1 MSLEG
6 RLQLGLSRLK
16 SEVGRMLLASP
27 PGIRREEGERRRRK
41 EEEERRRKRRGE
53 STHPLFQEMRRPLGH
68 SVSLPVGGRRKF
80 EEERRV
86 KGRHSLPNSTNPPSQ
101 LSAPNQAPKQKL
113 HRTDTHN
120 VPIRP
125 NRTFAFDDG
134 QLSVNSSESE
144 MSEHIYEEIKD
155 LSSEEEE
162 GGNTGENESFMLSI
176 SLERRNN
183 LKLYGCLDWDF
194 KPISH

>member
-1 MSLEG
+1 M
-6 RLQLGLSRLK
+6 
-16 SEVGRMLLASP
+16 
-27 PGIRREEGERRRRK
+27 
-41 EEEERRRKRRGE
+41 
-53 STHPLFQEMRRPLGH
+53 TLF
-68 SVSLPVGGRRKF
+68 
-80 EEERRV
+80 
-86 KGRHSLPNSTNPPSQ
+86 
-101 LSAPNQAPKQKL
+101 
-113 HRTDTHN
+113 
-120 VPIRP
+120 
-125 NRTFAFDDG
+125 RTFAFDDS
-134 QLSVNSSESE
+134 QLCVNSSESE